1 MADVRAGARGDDGAY
16 AVFLRDSEACLAR
29 LVRALEEGDSR
40 GVMRRIEQ
48 SRRLLLGLSR
58 TSGVVIE
65 TPLLERLVD
74 IAREHGAAAKS
85 SGAGGGDCGI
95 ALCPPATDAAAMCA
109 AWEAAGIVPLD
120 LSVHSRPG
128 AAS

>member
-29 LVRALEEGDSR
+29 LVRALEEGDSW

-95 ALCPPATDAAAMCA
+95 ALCPPATDTAAMCA
-109 AWEAAGIVPLD
+109 AWEAAGIAPLD

>member
-1 MADVRAGARGDDGAY
+1 MRY
-16 AVFLRDSEACLAR
+16 ALPML
-29 LVRALEEGDSR
+29 
-40 GVMRRIEQ
+40 RRIEQ

-65 TPLLERLVD
+65 IPLLERLVD

-95 ALCPPATDAAAMCA
+95 ALCPPATNAAAMRA
-109 AWEAAGIVPLD
+109 AWEAAGICPWTC
-120 LSVHSRPG
+120 RFTRAPG
-128 AAS
+128 PPHEPACRTRRAH